1 MYTII
6 KTGLFTL
13 MASSIISGCNSKRAV
28 TEATSQEANA
38 MVITLTEAQE
48 KNAGLTI
55 ITPDSMSLPKHLSVN
70 GIIDVPPQN
79 MVSISFPLGG
89 YLKSTKLLPGMH
101 VKKGEA
107 IAVMED
113 PQIIQ
118 LQQDYLTAK
127 ARMGQ
132 LENDYKRQ
140 EALNAT
146 KTTSDRAFELVRSE
160 YQTQRVLIRA
170 LQEKLELIGIRA
182 ASLTEDRISRSVAI
196 ASPIDGFVSA
206 VNVNIGKYVTP
217 AEVLFE
223 LVNPEDL
230 HLAITAFEKDL
241 SLLQI
246 GQKVVAHLTNQ
257 PDKKHAATIILISKN
272 VDANRSAVVHCH
284 FDSDTHGLLPG
295 MFLQA
300 SIEVQSAKG
309 VTIPVDAVVRHGAQ
323 EYVFV
328 TRDKHRYERIPVI
341 ISLRNNTHVLLDQA
355 SGERIQAQ
363 NIVQNGAYALL
374 MMMENK
380 AE

>member
-1 MYTII
+1 MNTII
-6 KTGLFTL
+6 KTSLFAVV
-13 MASSIISGCNSKRAV
+13 ASGIISGCSSKEKATDAPARE
-28 TEATSQEANA
+28 EAPAL
-38 MVITLTEAQE
+38 ITLTAAQE
-48 KNAGLTI
+48 KNAALALVK
-55 ITPDSMSLPKHLSVN
+55 PDSASLPKHLQVN
-70 GIIDVPPQN
+70 GVIDVPPQN

-101 VKKGEA
+101 VNKGEA

-127 ARMGQ
+127 AKMLQ
-132 LENDYKRQ
+132 LEADYKRQ
-140 EALNAT
+140 EALNET
-146 KTTSDRAFELVRSE
+146 KTTSDRAFEMVRSE

-182 ASLTEDRISRSVAI
+182 ATLTEDRISRSVAI
-196 ASPIDGFVSA
+196 TSPIDGFVSA
-206 VNVNIGKYVTP
+206 VNVNIGKYVNP

-241 SLLQI
+241 GLLQI
-246 GQKVVAHLTNQ
+246 GQKVIAHLTNK
-257 PDKKHAATIILISKN
+257 PDEKHPATIILISKN
-272 VDANRSAVVHCH
+272 LDANRSAVVHCH
-284 FDSDTHGLLPG
+284 FDRDTHGLLPG

-300 SIEVQSAKG
+300 FIEVQSAKG
-309 VTIPVDAVVRHGAQ
+309 VTLPLDAVVRHGSQ

-328 TRDKHRYERIPVI
+328 ARNKHSFERIPVTI
-341 ISLRNNTHVLLDQA
+341 ALRNDTHVLLDQA
-355 SGERIQAQ
+355 SGDLVHAQ
-363 NIVQNGAYALL
+363 QVVQNGAYALL

>member
-6 KTGLFTL
+6 KISFWTILAAG
-13 MASSIISGCNSKRAV
+13 IISGCRSNQKPTNTPTAEV
-28 TEATSQEANA
+28 KPAFL
-38 MVITLTEAQE
+38 TLTEAQE
-48 KNAGLTI
+48 KNAALTFVS
-55 ITPDSMSLPKHLSVN
+55 PDSASLPKHLQVN
-70 GIIDVPPQN
+70 GVIDVPPQN

-101 VKKGEA
+101 VNKGES

-127 ARMGQ
+127 AKMLQ
-132 LENDYKRQ
+132 LEADYKRQ
-140 EALNAT
+140 EALNET

-160 YQTQRVLIRA
+160 YQTQRVLIRS

-182 ASLTEDRISRSVAI
+182 ATLTEDRISRSVSI
-196 ASPIDGFVSA
+196 TSPIDGFVSA

-241 SLLQI
+241 GLLQI
-246 GQKVVAHLTNQ
+246 GQKVIAHLTNK
-257 PDKKHAATIILISKN
+257 PEEKHPATIILISKN
-272 VDANRSAVVHCH
+272 LDANRSAVVHCH
-284 FDSDTHGLLPG
+284 FDRDTHGLLPG

-309 VTIPVDAVVRHGAQ
+309 VTVPLDAVVRHGAQ

-328 TRDKHRYERIPVI
+328 TRGNHRFERIPVTI
-341 ISLRNNTHVLLDQA
+341 VLRNNSHVLLDPA
-355 SGERIQAQ
+355 SGNLIQTQ
-363 NIVQNGAYALL
+363 NVVQNGAYALL